1 VRNTLWINALWPVAV
16 EQGHHAALNM
26 LGRQSPYPG
35 SLAMNSLKTPVF
47 HLILAGILKGG
58 NGITLF
64 EHYTPSSNQFRKLA
78 VRNNIPVGMAFYN
91 NPEDAGIIVNLI
103 KKGEPLTVNPE
114 RIVRNEVS
122 MMDILKPL

>member
-1 VRNTLWINALWPVAV
+1 
-16 EQGHHAALNM
+16 
-26 LGRQSPYPG
+26 
-35 SLAMNSLKTPVF
+35 MNSLKTPVF